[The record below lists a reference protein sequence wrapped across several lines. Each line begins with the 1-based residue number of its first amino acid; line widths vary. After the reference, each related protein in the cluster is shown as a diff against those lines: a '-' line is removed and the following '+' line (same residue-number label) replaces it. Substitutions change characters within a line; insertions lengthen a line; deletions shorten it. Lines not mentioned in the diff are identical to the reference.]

1 MSLKK
6 DLKRL
11 TALLSIHPT
20 IYEALTKS
28 ELRIFEQMAFWSDG
42 AAQEGRSYITPGYEK
57 IAKKCHCSEKTVQRA
72 TDKFAALGLIE
83 KLGRNP
89 LGWGQ
94 WRTNLYR
101 VNQALREWARKFY
114 HSYRRTF
121 LSNKHSKNINYQSEE
136 GKKAPPGDSLPSP
149 GYLTQLT
156 LAARQTQSTA

>member
-11 TALLSIHPT
+11 TALFSIHPT
-20 IYEALTKS
+20 ITEDLTKS

-42 AAQEGRSYITPGYEK
+42 ADQEGRSYITPGYEK

-72 TDKFAALGLIE
+72 TDKFDALGLIE
-83 KLGRNP
+83 KLRRNP

-101 VNQALREWARKFY
+101 VNQAIREWAQKFY

-136 GKKAPPGDSLPSP
+136 GKNAPPGDSLPP
-149 GYLTQLT
+149 AGRLTQLS
-156 LAARQTQSTA
+156 LAAIHAKATA